1 MHQKCTS
8 PVSVVAHRFKNEVK
22 KKKTVQVICY
32 MKTTFESKL
41 LTSMVPVG
49 VFVNSNIF

>member
-22 KKKTVQVICY
+22 KKNCTSHMLYENYIWIQNIDKYGSCWRIC
-32 MKTTFESKL
+32 K
-41 LTSMVPVG
+41 
-49 VFVNSNIF
+49 